1 MAEGDRTNNDAA
13 DAGTEG
19 VREVGNREEGVREIG
34 NRAGGAASAG
44 SEAAC
49 GDPAGFESSG
59 VGDPQQ
65 GGGGGEGGGG
75 DRPGR
80 AGDWNPGEHSGGGG
94 ELY

>member
-19 VREVGNREEGVREIG
+19 VREVGHRAEGGREVG
-34 NRAGGAASAG
+34 NRAEGAG
-44 SEAAC
+44 SEAA
-49 GDPAGFESSG
+49 GADPAGFESSG

-65 GGGGGEGGGG
+65 GGGEGGEGGGG
-75 DRPGR
+75 GRSGR